1 MRLALVA
8 AVLGSLAL
16 LVNPTPAFA
25 HADVQ
30 LSSPRN
36 GAQVSVAPKK
46 VVITF
51 TEAATLDSVTP
62 RLVDGAGLT
71 LPSTAVMAAS
81 VLTITPA
88 KPLGRGITSA
98 TWHVISDDSLLIS
111 GALAFTVGKATP
123 PGQRTSIVTMPRI
136 ATTLS
141 GDRQGPLTLT
151 MASTAKSG
159 EVTWTSDAMPEPIIW
174 TITGNG
180 TTAKASGVLPLA
192 GTWRMSAMLVTSSS
206 EMIMPTGS
214 VVIKATGSL

>member
-30 LSSPRN
+30 VSSPRN
-36 GAQVSVAPKK
+36 GAELSVAPRK

-51 TEAATLDSVTP
+51 TEAVTLDSVAP
-62 RLVDGAGLT
+62 RLVDGAGRT
-71 LPSTAVMAAS
+71 VPSTTVMAGT

-88 KPLGRGITSA
+88 KALASGITSA
-98 TWHVISDDSLLIS
+98 TWKVISDDGHPIS
-111 GALAFTVGKATP
+111 GALAFTVGKPTP
-123 PGQRTSIVTMPRI
+123 RGQRTSIVTMPRI
-136 ATTLS
+136 VTTLS
-141 GDRQGPLTLT
+141 GDRQGRLTLT
-151 MASTAKSG
+151 MASRAKSG
-159 EVTWTSDAMPEPIIW
+159 EVTWTSEAMPEPIIW

-192 GTWRMSAMLVTSSS
+192 GTWRMSAMLVTSSA
-206 EMIMPTGS
+206 EMVMPTGS
-214 VVIKATGSL
+214 VVIKAAGS

>member
-1 MRLALVA
+1 MRRALVA

-30 LSSPRN
+30 VSSPRN
-36 GAQVSVAPKK
+36 GAELSVAPKK
-46 VVITF
+46 VAVTF
-51 TEAATLDSVTP
+51 TEAVTLDSVAP
-62 RLVDGAGLT
+62 RLVDGAGRT
-71 LPSTAVMAAS
+71 LPSTAVMAGTF
-81 VLTITPA
+81 LTITPA

-98 TWHVISDDSLLIS
+98 TWHVISDDGHPIS
-111 GALAFTVGKATP
+111 GALAFAVGKATP
-123 PGQRTSIVTMPRI
+123 RGQRASIVTVPRI
-136 ATTLS
+136 VTTLS

-151 MASTAKSG
+151 MVSRAKSG

-206 EMIMPTGS
+206 EMVMPTGS
-214 VVIKATGSL
+214 VVIKETGSS

>member
-30 LSSPRN
+30 VSSPRN
-36 GAQVSVAPKK
+36 GAELSVAPKK

-51 TEAATLDSVTP
+51 TEAV
-62 RLVDGAGLT
+62 
-71 LPSTAVMAAS
+71 
-81 VLTITPA
+81 
-88 KPLGRGITSA
+88 TSA
-98 TWHVISDDSLLIS
+98 TWHAISDDGHLIS

-123 PGQRTSIVTMPRI
+123 RGQCTSIATMPRI
-136 ATTLS
+136 VTTLS
-141 GDRQGPLTLT
+141 GDRQGRLTLT
-151 MASTAKSG
+151 MASKAKSG

-180 TTAKASGVLPLA
+180 TTAKESGVLPLA
-192 GTWRMSAMLVTSSS
+192 GTWGMSAMLVTSSP
-206 EMIMPTGS
+206 EMVMPSGS
-214 VVIKATGSL
+214 VVIKATVSS

>member
-1 MRLALVA
+1 MRLGLVA

-30 LSSPRN
+30 VSSPRN
-36 GAQVSVAPKK
+36 GAELSVAPKK

-51 TEAATLDSVTP
+51 TEAVTLDSMTP
-62 RLVDGAGLT
+62 RLVDGAGRT
-71 LPSTAVMAAS
+71 LPSTAVMAGT

-98 TWHVISDDSLLIS
+98 TWHVISDDGHPIS
-111 GALAFTVGKATP
+111 GALAFTVGKANP
-123 PGQRTSIVTMPRI
+123 RGQRASIVTMPRI
-136 ATTLS
+136 VTTLS

-151 MASTAKSG
+151 VVSRAKSG
-159 EVTWTSDAMPEPIIW
+159 EVTWTSDAMPEPLMW

-180 TTAKASGVLPLA
+180 ATAKASGVLPLA

-206 EMIMPTGS
+206 EMVMPTGS
-214 VVIKATGSL
+214 VVIKATGSS

>member
-16 LVNPTPAFA
+16 LVSPTPAFA
-25 HADVQ
+25 HADLHV
-30 LSSPRN
+30 SSPRN
-36 GAQVSVAPKK
+36 GTQVSVAPKK

-51 TEAATLDSVTP
+51 TEDVTLDSLAP
-62 RLVDGAGLT
+62 RLVDGAGRT
-71 LPSTAVMAAS
+71 VPSTAAMAGA
-81 VLTITPA
+81 VLSITPA

-98 TWHVISDDSLLIS
+98 TWHVISDDGHAIS
-111 GALAFTVGKATP
+111 GALAFTVGKPAP
-123 PGQRTSIVTMPRI
+123 RGQRTSIVTMPRI

-141 GDRQGPLTLT
+141 GDRPGPLTLA

-159 EVTWTSDAMPEPIIW
+159 EVTWMSDAMPEPIIW

-180 TTAKASGVLPLA
+180 TTAKASGVLPLS

-206 EMIMPTGS
+206 QMVMPSGS
-214 VVIKATGSL
+214 VVLGAPQSS